1 MDDDSFTNLGHGWI
15 NNLRWD
21 IKEKT
26 AQPEDVEL
34 MMDYYSYLYES
45 DEGMPPKIL
54 HEISKLLNQVFKEY
68 LDRTANNGQLY
79 GALDAAFGFTRK
91 QGFQN
96 LYKRDEDIATDVARY
111 YLRGNSIRRA
121 TLKVSDERQLGRT
134 TIDKAWSLHKM
145 NGIVR
150 VKLELS
156 SQGKQF
162 TPNQLRRALKIE
174 DQLRRKLDSF
184 LKNTGT

>member
-1 MDDDSFTNLGHGWI
+1 MNEDKFAKLGPAWI

-45 DEGMPPKIL
+45 DEGIPTKTLREIL
-54 HEISKLLNQVFKEY
+54 KLLNQAFKEY
-68 LDRTANNGQLY
+68 LDRTANNGQFY
-79 GALDAAFGFTRK
+79 GALDAAFGFSGK

-96 LYKRDEDIATDVARY
+96 LYNRDEDIATDVARY
-111 YLRGNSIRRA
+111 YLRGFSIKKA
-121 TLKVSDERQLGRT
+121 TLKVGYERELGRT

-145 NGIVR
+145 DGIVR
-150 VKLELS
+150 VQLELK

-162 TPNQLRRALKIE
+162 TPNQLKRALKIE
-174 DQLRRKLDSF
+174 DQLRKKLDSF
-184 LKNTGT
+184 LKNTGR